1 MMNPTFYRDRT
12 VLITGGAGGI
22 GLECA
27 RVFLAAGASV
37 RLVDIS
43 AESLARAAAE
53 LAAFGD
59 VQTQLND
66 LADEDACR
74 RALEEGGKPYALVH
88 MAGISKPD
96 LDDLGDL
103 SLFDA
108 TMAANTRNGYQLGRL
123 FHAVCAGSAEE
134 PSRIVYACS
143 LAFRRGGLDR
153 IAYSAAK
160 GAIAGMVRAMT
171 RRFAPTVHVNA
182 VAPGIILTPMTR
194 NLIAERADKL
204 MAEIPI
210 RRFAEPREVATVV
223 EFLCSPASSYVNG
236 QIINVDGGTVHA

>member
-1 MMNPTFYRDRT
+1 MTETTFYRGRT
-12 VLITGGAGGI
+12 VLVTGGAGGI
-22 GLECA
+22 GVECA
-27 RVFLAAGASV
+27 KVFLAAGARV
-37 RLVDIS
+37 RLVDL
-43 AESLARAAAE
+43 APEPLARAAAE
-53 LAAFGD
+53 LSAPGR
-59 VQTQLND
+59 VQTQVND
-66 LADEDACR
+66 LADEGACR
-74 RALEEGGKPYALVH
+74 RALEDGGKPYALVH

-103 SLFDA
+103 TLFDA

-123 FHAVCAGSAEE
+123 FHAHCAGTAEE

-182 VAPGIILTPMTR
+182 VAPGIVLTPMTR
-194 NLIAERADKL
+194 TLIAERADKL

-210 RRFAEPREVATVV
+210 RRFAEPREVATVI

-236 QIINVDGGTVHA
+236 QIINVDGGTIHA